1 MKHNE
6 GCHLCDWRHAVRYW
20 RKIETMGTFMEGYKL
35 GPKAKAGMHPKAKAA
50 VKAAAKAKAKMEA
63 KAKKEA
69 EAKAKAETKAKAKAE
84 AKAKAKS
91 GPGALVGGGKPKA
104 KAQPSLEHCAAPVTT
119 ISQYQ
124 P

>member
-1 MKHNE
+1 M
-6 GCHLCDWRHAVRYW
+6 RYW
-20 RKIETMGTFMEGYKL
+20 RKIEAMGTCMEGYKL
-35 GPKAKAGMHPKAKAA
+35 DPKAKAGLHPKAKAA

-84 AKAKAKS
+84 AKAEAKAKS

-104 KAQPSLEHCAAPVTT
+104 KAQSALEHCTALLT
-119 ISQYQ
+119 IINNYQ
-124 P
+124 PLLAIPSRY